1 MNSQAWRQP
10 NFQAFQSK
18 KNWEILRKQFGLGW
32 GPIGLNAEA
41 IQTIMTRSKGTNCLL
56 SMEVIWL
63 QISMSPKFSR
73 LMLFCWQHSCKPCL
87 DMYDYSVCRSSLY
100 MWCRWTRI
108 TDLQTRLWEW
118 LHTLFTVCWRGRA
131 FKHLH
136 WLRRWSNLWCCHLQL

>member
-18 KNWEILRKQFGLGW
+18 KNLEILRKQFGLGW

-56 SMEVIWL
+56 SMDVIWL

-73 LMLFCWQHSCKPCL
+73 LMLFC
-87 DMYDYSVCRSSLY
+87 
-100 MWCRWTRI
+100 
-108 TDLQTRLWEW
+108 
-118 LHTLFTVCWRGRA
+118 
-131 FKHLH
+131 
-136 WLRRWSNLWCCHLQL
+136 